1 VLGDQQPPNGL
12 ADADAAPLVVNG
24 AHALRVVA
32 EPVDARHDLSSEVVC
47 VEARSD
53 DLRVMHHHIR
63 HAVFVEEQRI
73 FPESD
78 IDEHDARDDVVRVL
92 ALKGGQPVGAVR
104 LYPVDEHG
112 GLWKGDRLAVLADCR
127 ASGAG
132 APLVRFAVAH
142 AGAHGGRR
150 MIAHVQVA
158 NVRFFERLGWSAY
171 RDAEEYLGL
180 THQPMDIALIGR

>member
-1 VLGDQQPPNGL
+1 MNV
-12 ADADAAPLVVNG
+12 
-24 AHALRVVA
+24 AHLWRVA
-32 EPVDARHDLSSEVVC
+32 GEPVDASHDLSSKVIC

-53 DLRVMHHHIR
+53 EQRVLHYRIR
-63 HAVFVEEQRI
+63 HAVFVEEQAI

-78 IDEHDARDDVVRVL
+78 IDEQDARDDVVRVL
-92 ALKGGQPVGAVR
+92 GLKGGQPVGAVR
-104 LYPVDEHG
+104 LYSVDEHT

-127 ASGAG
+127 TRGAG

-142 AGAHGGRR
+142 ARSHGGRR

-158 NVRFFERLGWSAY
+158 NVPFFERLGWSAY

-180 THQPMDIALIGR
+180 THQPMDIALTDR